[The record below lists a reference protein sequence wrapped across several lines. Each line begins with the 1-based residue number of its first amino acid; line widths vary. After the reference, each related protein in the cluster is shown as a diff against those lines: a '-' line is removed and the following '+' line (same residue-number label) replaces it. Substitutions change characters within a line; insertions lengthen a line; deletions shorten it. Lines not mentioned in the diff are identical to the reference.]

1 MTLERCPLAPR
12 SANIIPQ
19 KHEGV
24 VKQKAASLAE
34 DAPGEQKRSRTLEES
49 VSSNEDEINNENSVT
64 TTPKHQKVTTPKSY
78 RKSVKRVKHDES
90 ISKEVPH
97 MKALAP
103 IDEESKNTGADTT
116 KLATAK
122 STSQK
127 AKLLEWKRQYKKAFP
142 NFRFYLDGFDPN
154 LQQRVKRQVV
164 QLGGHVETF
173 FSGNVTHVVTTRSTQ
188 DIMAKNSKQ
197 DVLTKARQLNMKIW
211 SMEKLC
217 NRVLK
222 TLLEDD
228 PFGAGPSQKQGNDLS
243 YLLYVEKVQ
252 GTNERDLS
260 VPRQDFVH
268 FKGPY
273 LYVHDMANVY
283 KPILL
288 REWPK
293 PSSDKDVPWPT
304 FRATSIGR
312 CPFVPENKQRLSINA
327 HTAAAAAAAK
337 AKQDQSQEQQQLQRI
352 QKQCSQQAPP
362 TLSRANSF
370 KLSVPL
376 LSNNT
381 VSTSNSNSVYANA
394 ESAPLP
400 NANTG
405 DIQQEQ
411 PSAKLKP
418 YRMLDD
424 GMQASGIVQSNL
436 TSAVMSNN
444 SNIRSGSAAGVPVVA
459 INGRDINELKKR
471 IIQQKSGAPNK
482 EQTYKNILQN
492 ANQRK
497 VRIDPKPG
505 YCENCREKF
514 DNFELHIRSRRHR
527 KFAENDENFKELDE
541 LFELVQRPFRP
552 L

>member
-1 MTLERCPLAPR
+1 MNLERCPLAPR

-19 KHEGV
+19 KHEGA
-24 VKQKAASLAE
+24 VKQKVAAVTE
-34 DAPGEQKRSRTLEES
+34 DAPNEQKRPHALEES
-49 VSSNEDEINNENSVT
+49 VSSATVETNNENSVT

-78 RKSVKRVKHDES
+78 RRSVKRVKHDES
-90 ISKEVPH
+90 IAKEVPH
-97 MKALAP
+97 MKTLEP
-103 IDEESKNTGADTT
+103 INEELKNVGTDAT

-122 STSQK
+122 STTQK

-142 NFRFYLDGFDPN
+142 NFRFYLDGFDSN
-154 LQQRVKRQVV
+154 LQQRVKRQIV

-173 FSGNVTHVVTTRSTQ
+173 FSGNVTHVVTTRSIQ
-188 DIMAKNSKQ
+188 DIAAKNSKQ

-222 TLLEDD
+222 TLLEED
-228 PFGAGPSQKQGNDLS
+228 PFAPSSSQKQGNDLS

-273 LYVHDMANVY
+273 LYVHDIASAY

-293 PSSDKDVPWPT
+293 PVNDKDVPWPT

-312 CPFVPENKQRLSINA
+312 CPFVPENRQRLSINA
-327 HTAAAAAAAK
+327 HTAATAK
-337 AKQDQSQEQQQLQRI
+337 AKQDQSQEQQQRI
-352 QKQCSQQAPP
+352 QRQCSQQPP
-362 TLSRANSF
+362 AISRANSF
-370 KLSVPL
+370 KLSIPL
-376 LSNNT
+376 LSNN
-381 VSTSNSNSVYANA
+381 VGSTSNSNSVSVNA

-400 NANTG
+400 NTNTG
-405 DIQQEQ
+405 YHQQEQ
-411 PSAKLKP
+411 IPAKPKP

-482 EQTYKNILQN
+482 EQGYKNMLHN

-497 VRIDPKPG
+497 IRIDPKPG

-514 DNFELHIRSRRHR
+514 DNFEMHIRGRRHR

>member
-1 MTLERCPLAPR
+1 MNFERCPLAPR

-24 VKQKAASLAE
+24 VKQKAASVTE
-34 DAPGEQKRSRTLEES
+34 DAAVEQKRSHALEES
-49 VSSNEDEINNENSVT
+49 VSSPEIEINNENSVT

-90 ISKEVPH
+90 ITKEVPH
-97 MKALAP
+97 MKTLEP
-103 IDEESKNTGADTT
+103 INEELKNDGADAT

-122 STSQK
+122 SASQK
-127 AKLLEWKRQYKKAFP
+127 AKLMEWKRQYKKAFP
-142 NFRFYLDGFDPN
+142 NFRFYLDGFDSN
-154 LQQRVKRQVV
+154 LQQRVKRQIV

-173 FSGNVTHVVTTRSTQ
+173 FSGNVTHVVTTRSIQ
-188 DIMAKNSKQ
+188 DIAAKNSKQ

-222 TLLEDD
+222 TLLEED
-228 PFGAGPSQKQGNDLS
+228 PFAASSSQKQGNDLS

-273 LYVHDMANVY
+273 LYVHDIASTY

-293 PSSDKDVPWPT
+293 PSNDKDVPWPT

-327 HTAAAAAAAK
+327 HTAAAAAAK
-337 AKQDQSQEQQQLQRI
+337 AKQDQSQEQQQRI
-352 QKQCSQQAPP
+352 QIQCSQQPP
-362 TLSRANSF
+362 TTLSRANSF
-370 KLSVPL
+370 KLSIPL
-376 LSNNT
+376 LSNN
-381 VSTSNSNSVYANA
+381 VASTSNSNSVSINP

-405 DIQQEQ
+405 YHQQEQ
-411 PSAKLKP
+411 PSAKPKP

-436 TSAVMSNN
+436 TSATMSNN

-482 EQTYKNILQN
+482 EQGYKSMLQN

-497 VRIDPKPG
+497 IKIDPKPG

-514 DNFELHIRSRRHR
+514 DNFEMHIRGRRHR